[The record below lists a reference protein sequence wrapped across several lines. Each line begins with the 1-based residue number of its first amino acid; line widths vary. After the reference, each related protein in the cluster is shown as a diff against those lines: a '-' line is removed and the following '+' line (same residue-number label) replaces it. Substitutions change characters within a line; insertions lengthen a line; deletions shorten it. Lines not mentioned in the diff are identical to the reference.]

1 MHAEAASMLGG
12 AVVTRLKFVPGSRK
26 RTLRL
31 TGKMAGLGFQGELVA
46 FIPSK
51 AGHLPL
57 QTSFLSDKSVLLCN
71 LLEDLLTRGLY

>member
-1 MHAEAASMLGG
+1 MEQWWQDLSLFQDHAKEL
-12 AVVTRLKFVPGSRK
+12 
-26 RTLRL
+26 LRL

-57 QTSFLSDKSVLLCN
+57 QTSFLSDKRVVLCN

>member
-1 MHAEAASMLGG
+1 MHAEAASTLGG
-12 AVVTRLKFVPGSRK
+12 AVVARLKFIPGSRK
-26 RTLRL
+26 RTLEIDRED
-31 TGKMAGLGFQGELVA
+31 GELVA

-57 QTSFLSDKSVLLCN
+57 QTSFLSDKRVVLCN